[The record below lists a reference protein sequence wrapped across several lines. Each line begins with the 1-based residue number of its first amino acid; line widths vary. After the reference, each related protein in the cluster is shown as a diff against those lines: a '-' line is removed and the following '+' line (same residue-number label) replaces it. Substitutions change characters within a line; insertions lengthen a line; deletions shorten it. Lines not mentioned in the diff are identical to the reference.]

1 VKASEQGAYTH
12 GYLHG
17 VRCVDRTA
25 SPRPRFRWYGDGLP
39 ALRPHGTLCP
49 VSALLDRGIVRQRNK
64 STLVPLLRLC
74 LPGYVVFE
82 GEAIDFWRFDG
93 PPGDY
98 GSLYNQWL
106 KVGYEIALNG
116 CPVVIAATALPAQ
129 LEACTMRCRFT
140 TIAYLGLVCRPDTQ
154 TARLL
159 HRPPWRNAAAP
170 KFIAAACTFSRQLE
184 TAARADPTAI
194 MLHDTTDTRPEASA
208 QEIAAWVRVQ
218 LLQP

>member
-1 VKASEQGAYTH
+1 MAICTAC
-12 GYLHG
+12 G
-17 VRCVDRTA
+17 VWTEPPVLVRDSAGMGMAC
-25 SPRPRFRWYGDGLP
+25 
-39 ALRPHGTLCP
+39 PHCGHTEPFAQYPLCWIGG
-49 VSALLDRGIVRQRNK
+49 SSGSGK

-159 HRPPWRNAAAP
+159 HRPAWRNAAAP

-208 QEIAAWVRVQ
+208 QEIAAWIRVH